1 MAGSSAPARA
11 AAGVRRV
18 LRPSLWLH
26 LVRLANAAAYA
37 HAEQRAAMTA
47 GPGLAMAPS
56 VSLRNGERITCG
68 REVHVGERC
77 SLWAGQST
85 TGRIVLGDNALLA
98 PEVFVTASNYGTKLG
113 YRERRSCTRT
123 KAEADVHVGA
133 DAWLGARVTVL
144 PGVTVG
150 DGAVVAAGA
159 VVTRDLPAGCVAAGV
174 PAKVVGWREGVPEE
188 MRTGGADSSDVLA
201 TQARPKRSGRTARR

>member
-1 MAGSSAPARA
+1 MASRSVPARA
-11 AAGVRRV
+11 AAGARRV

-56 VSLRNGERITCG
+56 VSLRNGERIECG
-68 REVHVGERC
+68 HEVHVGERC
-77 SLWAGQST
+77 SLWAGDT

-98 PEVFVTASNYGTKLG
+98 PEVFVTASNYGTRWG
-113 YRERRSCTRT
+113 TGVPIMHQD

-144 PGVTVG
+144 PGVRVG

-159 VVTRDLPAGCVAAGV
+159 VVTKDLPSGCIAAGV
-174 PAKVVGWREGVPEE
+174 PARVIGWREGVPEA
-188 MRTGGADSSDVLA
+188 MRSDRAGPHLVDVTG
-201 TQARPKRSGRTARR
+201 RSAEASPR

>member
-1 MAGSSAPARA
+1 MSTPARA
-11 AAGVRRV
+11 AAGVRRI

-37 HAEQRAAMTA
+37 HAEQRAVMTA

-56 VSLRNGERITCG
+56 VSLRNGERIVCG

-77 SLWAGQST
+77 SLWAGDT
-85 TGRIVLGDNALLA
+85 AGRIVLDDNALLA
-98 PEVFVTASNYGTKLG
+98 PEVFITASNYGTKWG
-113 YRERRSCTRT
+113 TGT
-123 KAEADVHVGA
+123 PIMHQDKAEADVHVGA

-144 PGVTVG
+144 PGVRVG

-159 VVTRDLPAGCVAAGV
+159 VVTRDLPAGCIAAGV
-174 PAKVVGWREGVPEE
+174 PARVVGWREGLPEE
-188 MRTGGADSSDVLA
+188 MRTDV
-201 TQARPKRSGRTARR
+201 QRAR